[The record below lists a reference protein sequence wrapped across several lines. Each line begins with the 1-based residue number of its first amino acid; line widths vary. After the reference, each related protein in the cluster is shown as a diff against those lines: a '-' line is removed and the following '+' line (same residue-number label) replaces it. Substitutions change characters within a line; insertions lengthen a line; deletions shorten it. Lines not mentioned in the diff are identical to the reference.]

1 MLSRIIGAVAVLILC
16 VGVMLMV
23 LTHGTLT
30 LVAGSALVGV
40 SGIALVALA
49 FLLIG
54 EGQERDRRRHPRG

>member
-1 MLSRIIGAVAVLILC
+1 MLSRIIGAAAVLSLC
-16 VGVMLMV
+16 VGVTLLV
-23 LTHGTLT
+23 LAHGILT

-54 EGQERDRRRHPRG
+54 EGEERDRRRHPRG

>member
-1 MLSRIIGAVAVLILC
+1 MPSRIIGAVSVLILC
-16 VGVMLMV
+16 TGVMLLV
-23 LTHGTLT
+23 LAHGILA

-54 EGQERDRRRHPRG
+54 EGEERDRQRHPRG

>member
-1 MLSRIIGAVAVLILC
+1 VSSRIIGAVAVSIL
-16 VGVMLMV
+16 VAGVMLLV
-23 LTHGTLT
+23 LGHGILT

-54 EGQERDRRRHPRG
+54 EGEERDRRRHPQG

>member
-1 MLSRIIGAVAVLILC
+1 VSSRIIGAIAVLILC
-16 VGVMLMV
+16 VGAMLLV
-23 LTHGTLT
+23 LAHGILT

-54 EGQERDRRRHPRG
+54 EGEERDRRRHPWG